1 LKSAIINSK
10 KINQLLSSMSFA
22 VSMLVFL
29 GIASIIGTILKQ
41 NEPYE
46 NYIIKFGQFWFVFF
60 EKIGLYDVYH
70 SVWFLTILL
79 FLVLSTTLCIF
90 KNTPSILKDFLIFKD
105 SLEEKSLLSFTHH
118 LVIKN
123 KKDVNASK
131 ILHYLKQAKFKFK
144 DKSKENGD
152 ILIVAKKGNYQRLGY
167 ILTHIGVVIICLG
180 GLLDGNLIFKAQ
192 ELLGYKKIETLNMPA
207 SKVPE
212 VSRLSIG
219 NPSFR
224 ANMTLAEGSS
234 DNVAFVRMK
243 DGYLVQD
250 LPFKITLKDFRIDHY
265 STGMPKSFESDLVI
279 SDPELSQDITKTI
292 SVNHPF
298 TYKGIAIYQSD
309 FQDGGTKLNITLRS
323 LLNSNT
329 TQKIDGKI
337 FDKVKLDKDQI
348 TYEFND
354 FKKFNVLHLKEGE
367 KEKPRNVGPSVT
379 YKVRNNSGQ
388 AREYLSYQYAM
399 PIEGRSFFI
408 SGMRESPQ
416 EDFKYL
422 KIPADAKGSIHD
434 FMVFKDAIQNK
445 KLIESVAKKIAN
457 QSANSDKNQDIK
469 ESFEKS
475 VNKLMI
481 LFAEGGFSNIA
492 ENIDKNI
499 PASDKEKAVQTYLKI
514 IDIASS
520 ELYKDQFNLADKDLN
535 QLRITFIQD
544 ALNAYSDIFFYGVP
558 YYFELTSYEQK
569 EASGL
574 QLTKSPGQFWVY
586 LGSLSL
592 VLGIFSMIYLH
603 ERKLWLLIKAKG
615 GVILALSSNRK
626 NIDFENDF
634 KKLIREIKKIIQ

>member
-1 LKSAIINSK
+1 
-10 KINQLLSSMSFA
+10 MSFA

-46 NYIIKFGQFWFVFF
+46 NYIIKFGQFWFGFF

-70 SVWFLTILL
+70 SIWFLTILL
-79 FLVLSTTLCIF
+79 FLVLSTTLCII
-90 KNTPSILKDFLIFKD
+90 KNTPTILKDFLVFKD
-105 SLEEKSLLSFTHH
+105 SLEEKSLLSFSHH

-123 KKDVNASK
+123 KKSVNTSK
-131 ILHYLKQAKFKFK
+131 VLYYLKEAKFKIK
-144 DKSKENGD
+144 EKSKENGD
-152 ILIVAKKGNYQRLGY
+152 VLIIAKKGNYQRLGY
-167 ILTHIGVVIICLG
+167 ILTHIGVVVICLG

-192 ELLGYKKIETLNMPA
+192 EIFGYKKIETLDLPA

-212 VSRLSIG
+212 VSRLGIS
-219 NPSFR
+219 NTSFR

-250 LPFKITLKDFRIDHY
+250 LPFKITLKDFRINHY

-309 FQDGGTKLNITLRS
+309 FQDGGTRLNIKLRS
-323 LLNSNT
+323 LLNSST
-329 TQKIDGKI
+329 SQKIEGKI

-379 YKVRNNSGQ
+379 YKVRNNAGQ
-388 AREYLSYQYAM
+388 AREYLTYQYAM
-399 PIEGRSFFI
+399 PIDGRSFFI
-408 SGMRESPQ
+408 SGMRETPQ
-416 EDFKYL
+416 EEFKYL
-422 KIPADAKGSIHD
+422 KIPADAKGSIEE
-434 FMVFKDAIQNK
+434 FMLFKDALQNK
-445 KLIESVAKKIAN
+445 TLIEAVAKKMAN
-457 QSANSDKNQDIK
+457 QSASEDKNNEVK

-475 VNKLMI
+475 VIKLMI
-481 LFAEGGFSNIA
+481 LFAQGGFSKIA
-492 ENIDKNI
+492 ENVDKNI
-499 PASDKEKAVQTYLKI
+499 PDNEKQKAVQTYLKI

-520 ELYKDQFNLADKDLN
+520 EIYKDRLNLPNKELN
-535 QLRITFIQD
+535 QSRIIFIQD
-544 ALNAYSDIFFYGVP
+544 ALNAYSDMFFYGVP
-558 YYFELTSYEQK
+558 YYFELISYEQK

-634 KKLIREIKKIIQ
+634 RKLIQEIKKIIH

>member
-1 LKSAIINSK
+1 
-10 KINQLLSSMSFA
+10 MSFA

-46 NYIIKFGQFWFVFF
+46 NYIIKLGQFWFVFF

-79 FLVLSTTLCIF
+79 FLVLSTTLCII
-90 KNTPSILKDFLIFKD
+90 KNTPAILKDFSVFKD

-118 LVIKN
+118 FVIKN
-123 KKDVNASK
+123 KKDVNTSK
-131 ILHYLKQAKFKFK
+131 ILHYLKQAKFKIK
-144 DKSKENGD
+144 EKSKENGD
-152 ILIVAKKGNYQRLGY
+152 FLIVAKKGNYQRLGY
-167 ILTHIGVVIICLG
+167 ILTHIGVVVICLG

-192 ELLGYKKIETLNMPA
+192 ELLGYKKIETLDMPA

-212 VSRLSIG
+212 VSRLSVS
-219 NPSFR
+219 NTSFR

-250 LPFKITLKDFRIDHY
+250 LPFKITLKDFRINHY

-279 SDPELSQDITKTI
+279 SDPELSQDIKKTI

-309 FQDGGTKLNITLRS
+309 FQDGGTKLNIKLRS
-323 LLNSNT
+323 LFNSNAA
-329 TQKIDGKI
+329 QKIDGKI

-379 YKVRNNSGQ
+379 YKVRNSSGQ

-399 PIEGRSFFI
+399 PIDGRSFFI
-408 SGMRESPQ
+408 SGMRETPQ
-416 EDFKYL
+416 EEFKYL
-422 KIPADAKGSIHD
+422 KIPADAKGSID
-434 FMVFKDAIQNK
+434 EFMLFKDALQNK
-445 KLIESVAKKIAN
+445 TLIESVAKKMAN
-457 QSANSDKNQDIK
+457 QSASSADKHSNVK

-475 VNKLMI
+475 VNKLMT
-481 LFAEGGFSNIA
+481 LFAQGGFSNIA

-499 PASDKEKAVQTYLKI
+499 PASEKEKAVQTYLKI

-520 ELYKDQFNLADKDLN
+520 ELYKHQFNLADKDLN
-535 QLRITFIQD
+535 QARITFIQD

-558 YYFELTSYEQK
+558 YYFELTDYEQK

-626 NIDFENDF
+626 NVDFEKDF
-634 KKLIREIKKIIQ
+634 RKLIQEIKKIIQ

>member
-1 LKSAIINSK
+1 
-10 KINQLLSSMSFA
+10 MSFA

-46 NYIIKFGQFWFVFF
+46 NYIIKFGQFWFGFF

-79 FLVLSTTLCIF
+79 FLVLSTTLCII
-90 KNTPSILKDFLIFKD
+90 KNTPAILKDFLVFKD
-105 SLEEKSLLSFTHH
+105 SLEERSLLSFTHH
-118 LVIKN
+118 FVIKN
-123 KKDVNASK
+123 KKGVNISK
-131 ILHYLKQAKFKFK
+131 ILHYLKQAKFRIKE
-144 DKSKENGD
+144 KSKENGD
-152 ILIVAKKGNYQRLGY
+152 VLIIAKKGNYQRLGY
-167 ILTHIGVVIICLG
+167 ILTHIGVVVICLG

-192 ELLGYKKIETLNMPA
+192 EIFGYKKIETLDIPA

-212 VSRLSIG
+212 VSRLGIS
-219 NPSFR
+219 NTSFR

-250 LPFKITLKDFRIDHY
+250 LPFKITLKDFRINHY

-279 SDPELSQDITKTI
+279 SDPELSQDITQTI

-309 FQDGGTKLNITLRS
+309 FQDGGTKLDIKLRS
-323 LLNSNT
+323 LFSSNT
-329 TQKIDGKI
+329 SQKIDGKI

-379 YKVRNNSGQ
+379 YKVRNSSGQ

-399 PIEGRSFFI
+399 PIDGRTFFI
-408 SGMRESPQ
+408 SGMRETPQ
-416 EDFKYL
+416 EEFKYL
-422 KIPADAKGSIHD
+422 KIPADAKGSIEE
-434 FMVFKDAIQNK
+434 FMLFKDALQNK
-445 KLIESVAKKIAN
+445 RLIEHVAKKMAN
-457 QSANSDKNQDIK
+457 QSASADKNKNVK

-475 VNKLMI
+475 VNKLMT
-481 LFAEGGFSNIA
+481 LFAQGGFSNIA
-492 ENIDKNI
+492 KNIDKNI
-499 PASDKEKAVQTYLKI
+499 PDSEKQKAVQTYLKI

-520 ELYKDQFNLADKDLN
+520 EIYKNRFHLADKELN
-535 QLRITFIQD
+535 QSRILFIQD
-544 ALNAYSDIFFYGVP
+544 ALNAYSDMFFYGVP

-592 VLGIFSMIYLH
+592 VLGIFSMIYLR

-626 NIDFENDF
+626 NIDFENDYR
-634 KKLIREIKKIIQ
+634 KLTQEIKKIIH

>member
-1 LKSAIINSK
+1 
-10 KINQLLSSMSFA
+10 MSFA
-22 VSMLVFL
+22 ISMLVFL

-46 NYIIKFGQFWFVFF
+46 NYIIKFGQFWFGFF

-79 FLVLSTTLCIF
+79 FLVLSTTLCII
-90 KNTPSILKDFLIFKD
+90 KNTPAILKDFYLFKD

-123 KKDVNASK
+123 KKNVNLSK
-131 ILHYLKQAKFKFK
+131 ILHYLKQAKFKTK
-144 DKSKENGD
+144 KKSKENGD
-152 ILIVAKKGNYQRLGY
+152 ILIISKKGNYQRLGY
-167 ILTHIGVVIICLG
+167 ILTHVGVVVICFG

-192 ELLGYKKIETLNMPA
+192 ELLGYKKIETLDIPA
-207 SKVPE
+207 SNVPE
-212 VSRLSIG
+212 VSRLGI
-219 NPSFR
+219 NNTSFR

-250 LPFKITLKDFRIDHY
+250 LPFKITLKDFRINHY

-309 FQDGGTKLNITLRS
+309 FQDGGTKLDIKLRS
-323 LLNSNT
+323 LFNSGT

-337 FDKVKLDKDQI
+337 FDKVKLDKEQI

-379 YKVRNNSGQ
+379 YKVRNSSGQ
-388 AREYLSYQYAM
+388 AREYLTYQFAM
-399 PIEGRSFFI
+399 PIDGRSFFI
-408 SGMRESPQ
+408 SGMRETPQ
-416 EDFKYL
+416 EEFKYL
-422 KIPADAKGSIHD
+422 KIPADAKGSIEE
-434 FMVFKDAIQNK
+434 FMLFKDALQNK
-445 KLIESVAKKIAN
+445 TMIEGVAKKMAN
-457 QSANSDKNQDIK
+457 QSANADKNKDVK

-475 VNKLMI
+475 VNKLMT
-481 LFAEGGFSNIA
+481 LFAQGGFSNIA
-492 ENIDKNI
+492 KNIDKNI
-499 PASDKEKAVQTYLKI
+499 PDSEKQKAVQTYLKI

-520 ELYKDQFNLADKDLN
+520 EIYKDRFNLKDKELD
-535 QLRITFIQD
+535 QSQIIFIQD
-544 ALNAYSDIFFYGVP
+544 ALNAYSDMFFYGVP

-603 ERKLWLLIKAKG
+603 ERKLWILIKAKG

-626 NIDFENDF
+626 NIDFENDYR
-634 KKLIREIKKIIQ
+634 KLTQQFKKIIH

>member
-1 LKSAIINSK
+1 
-10 KINQLLSSMSFA
+10 MSFA

-46 NYIIKFGQFWFVFF
+46 NYIIKLGQFWFVFF

-79 FLVLSTTLCIF
+79 FLVLSTTLCII
-90 KNTPSILKDFLIFKD
+90 KNTPAILKDFSVFKD

-118 LVIKN
+118 FVIKN
-123 KKDVNASK
+123 KKSVNTSK
-131 ILHYLKQAKFKFK
+131 ILHYLKQAKFKIK
-144 DKSKENGD
+144 GKSKENGD
-152 ILIVAKKGNYQRLGY
+152 FLIVAKKGNYQRLGY
-167 ILTHIGVVIICLG
+167 ILTHIGVVVICLG

-192 ELLGYKKIETLNMPA
+192 ELLGYKKIETLDMPA

-212 VSRLSIG
+212 VSRLSVS
-219 NPSFR
+219 NTSFR

-250 LPFKITLKDFRIDHY
+250 LPFKITLKDFRINHY

-309 FQDGGTKLNITLRS
+309 FQDGGTKINIKLRS
-323 LLNSNT
+323 LFNSNT
-329 TQKIDGKI
+329 AQKIDGKI

-379 YKVRNNSGQ
+379 YKVRNSSGQ
-388 AREYLSYQYAM
+388 AHEYLSYQYAM
-399 PIEGRSFFI
+399 PIDGRSFFI
-408 SGMRESPQ
+408 SGMRETPQ
-416 EDFKYL
+416 EEFKYL
-422 KIPADAKGSIHD
+422 KIPADAKGSID
-434 FMVFKDAIQNK
+434 EFMLFKDALQNK
-445 KLIESVAKKIAN
+445 TLIESVAKKMAN
-457 QSANSDKNQDIK
+457 QSASSADKNSNVK

-475 VNKLMI
+475 VNKLMT
-481 LFAEGGFSNIA
+481 LFAQGGFSNIA

-499 PASDKEKAVQTYLKI
+499 PASEKEKAVQTYLKI

-520 ELYKDQFNLADKDLN
+520 ELYKHQFNLADKDLN
-535 QLRITFIQD
+535 QARITFIQD

-558 YYFELTSYEQK
+558 YYFELTGYEQK

-626 NIDFENDF
+626 NVDFEKDF
-634 KKLIREIKKIIQ
+634 RKLIQEIKKIIQ

>member
-1 LKSAIINSK
+1 
-10 KINQLLSSMSFA
+10 MSFA

-29 GIASIIGTILKQ
+29 SIASIIGTILKQ

-46 NYIIKFGQFWFVFF
+46 NYIIKFGQFWFGFF

-79 FLVLSTTLCIF
+79 FLVLSTTLCII
-90 KNTPSILKDFLIFKD
+90 KNTPAILKDFLVFKD
-105 SLEEKSLLSFTHH
+105 SLEERSLLSFTHH
-118 LVIKN
+118 FVIKN
-123 KKDVNASK
+123 KKRVNTSK
-131 ILHYLKQAKFKFK
+131 ILHYLKQAKFRIKE
-144 DKSKENGD
+144 KSKENGD
-152 ILIVAKKGNYQRLGY
+152 VLIIAKKGNYQRLGY
-167 ILTHIGVVIICLG
+167 ILTHIGVVVICLG

-192 ELLGYKKIETLNMPA
+192 EIFGYKKIETLDIPA

-212 VSRLSIG
+212 VSRLGIS
-219 NPSFR
+219 NTSFR

-250 LPFKITLKDFRIDHY
+250 LPFKITLKDFRINHY

-279 SDPELSQDITKTI
+279 SDPELSQDITQTI

-309 FQDGGTKLNITLRS
+309 FQDGGTKLDIKLRS
-323 LLNSNT
+323 LFSSNT
-329 TQKIDGKI
+329 SQKIDGKI

-379 YKVRNNSGQ
+379 YKVRNSSGQ

-399 PIEGRSFFI
+399 PIDGRTFFI
-408 SGMRESPQ
+408 SGMRETPQ
-416 EDFKYL
+416 EEFKYL
-422 KIPADAKGSIHD
+422 KIPADAKGSIEE
-434 FMVFKDAIQNK
+434 FMLFKDALQNK
-445 KLIESVAKKIAN
+445 RLIEHVAKKMAN
-457 QSANSDKNQDIK
+457 QSASADKNKDVK

-475 VNKLMI
+475 VNKLMT
-481 LFAEGGFSNIA
+481 LFAQGGFSNIA
-492 ENIDKNI
+492 KNIDKNI
-499 PASDKEKAVQTYLKI
+499 PDSEKQKAVQTYLKI

-520 ELYKDQFNLADKDLN
+520 EIYKNRFHLADKELN
-535 QLRITFIQD
+535 QSRILFIQD
-544 ALNAYSDIFFYGVP
+544 ALNAYSDMFFYGVP

-626 NIDFENDF
+626 NIDFENDYR
-634 KKLIREIKKIIQ
+634 KLTQEIKKIIH

>member
-1 LKSAIINSK
+1 
-10 KINQLLSSMSFA
+10 MSFA

-29 GIASIIGTILKQ
+29 GIASIIGTMLKQ

-46 NYIIKFGQFWFVFF
+46 NYIIKLGEFWFVYF

-70 SVWFLTILL
+70 SIWFLIILL
-79 FLVLSTTLCIF
+79 FLVLSTTLCII
-90 KNTPSILKDFLIFKD
+90 KNTPAILKDFSVFKD

-123 KKDVNASK
+123 KKYVNTSK
-131 ILHYLKQAKFKFK
+131 ILHYLKQSKYKVK
-144 DKSKENGD
+144 EKSKENGD
-152 ILIVAKKGNYQRLGY
+152 FLIVAKKGNYQRIGY

-192 ELLGYKKIETLNMPA
+192 ELLGYKKIETLDMPA

-212 VSRLSIG
+212 ASRLSVS
-219 NPSFR
+219 NTSFR

-250 LPFKITLKDFRIDHY
+250 LPFKITLKDFRINHY

-309 FQDGGTKLNITLRS
+309 FQDGGTKLNIKLRS
-323 LLNSNT
+323 LFNSNS

-379 YKVRNNSGQ
+379 YKVRNSSGQ
-388 AREYLSYQYAM
+388 AREYLSYQYPM
-399 PIEGRSFFI
+399 PIEGRSFYI
-408 SGMRESPQ
+408 SGMRETPQ
-416 EDFKYL
+416 EEFKYL
-422 KIPADAKGSIHD
+422 KIPADAKGSID
-434 FMVFKDAIQNK
+434 EFMLFKDALQNK
-445 KLIESVAKKIAN
+445 TLIESVAKKIAN
-457 QSANSDKNQDIK
+457 QSTSNIDKNNEVK

-475 VNKLMI
+475 VNKLMA
-481 LFAEGGFSNIA
+481 LFGQGGFSNIA

-499 PASDKEKAVQTYLKI
+499 PANEKEKAVQTYLKI
-514 IDIASS
+514 IDIASN
-520 ELYKDQFNLADKDLN
+520 EIYKARFDLADKDLN
-535 QLRITFIQD
+535 QTRIIFIQD

-634 KKLIREIKKIIQ
+634 KKLIQEIKKIIQ

>member
-1 LKSAIINSK
+1 
-10 KINQLLSSMSFA
+10 
-22 VSMLVFL
+22 MLVFL

-46 NYIIKFGQFWFVFF
+46 NYIIKFGQFWFGFF

-79 FLVLSTTLCIF
+79 FLVLSTTLCII
-90 KNTPSILKDFLIFKD
+90 KNTPAILKDFLVFKD
-105 SLEEKSLLSFTHH
+105 SLEERSLLSFTHH
-118 LVIKN
+118 FVIKN
-123 KKDVNASK
+123 KKSVNTSK
-131 ILHYLKQAKFKFK
+131 ILHYLKQAKFKIK
-144 DKSKENGD
+144 EKSKENGD
-152 ILIVAKKGNYQRLGY
+152 VLIIAKKGNYQRLGY
-167 ILTHIGVVIICLG
+167 ILTHIGVVVICLG
-180 GLLDGNLIFKAQ
+180 GLLDGNLIFKTQ
-192 ELLGYKKIETLNMPA
+192 EIFGYKRIETLDIPA

-212 VSRLSIG
+212 VSRLGIS
-219 NPSFR
+219 NSSFR

-250 LPFKITLKDFRIDHY
+250 LPFKITLKDFRINHY

-309 FQDGGTKLNITLRS
+309 FQDGGTKLDIKLRS
-323 LLNSNT
+323 LFNPSIS
-329 TQKIDGKI
+329 QKIDGKI
-337 FDKVKLDKDQI
+337 FDKVKLDKDQL

-379 YKVRNNSGQ
+379 YKVRNSSGQ

-399 PIEGRSFFI
+399 PIDGRSFFI
-408 SGMRESPQ
+408 SGMRETPQ
-416 EDFKYL
+416 EEFKYL
-422 KIPADAKGSIHD
+422 KIPADAKGSIEE
-434 FMVFKDAIQNK
+434 FMLFKDALKNK
-445 KLIESVAKKIAN
+445 TLIEGVAKKMAN
-457 QSANSDKNQDIK
+457 QSANADKNNDVK

-475 VNKLMI
+475 VNKLMT
-481 LFAEGGFSNIA
+481 LFAQGGFSNIA
-492 ENIDKNI
+492 KNIDKNI
-499 PASDKEKAVQTYLKI
+499 PDSEKQKAVQTYLKI

-520 ELYKDQFNLADKDLN
+520 EIYKDRFNLADKELN
-535 QLRITFIQD
+535 QSRILFIQD
-544 ALNAYSDIFFYGVP
+544 ALNAYSDMFFYGVP

-615 GVILALSSNRK
+615 GVIVALSSNRK
-626 NIDFENDF
+626 NIDFENDYR
-634 KKLIREIKKIIQ
+634 KLIQEIKKIIH

>member
-1 LKSAIINSK
+1 
-10 KINQLLSSMSFA
+10 MSFA

-29 GIASIIGTILKQ
+29 SIASIIGTILKQ

-46 NYIIKFGQFWFVFF
+46 NYIIKFGQFWFGFF

-79 FLVLSTTLCIF
+79 FLVLSTTLCII
-90 KNTPSILKDFLIFKD
+90 KNTPAILKDFLVFKD
-105 SLEEKSLLSFTHH
+105 SLEERSLLSFTHH
-118 LVIKN
+118 FVIKN
-123 KKDVNASK
+123 KKRVNTSK
-131 ILHYLKQAKFKFK
+131 ILHYLKQAKFRIKE
-144 DKSKENGD
+144 KSKENGD
-152 ILIVAKKGNYQRLGY
+152 VLIIAKKGNYQRLGY
-167 ILTHIGVVIICLG
+167 ILTHIGVVVICLG

-192 ELLGYKKIETLNMPA
+192 EIFGYKKIETLDIPA

-212 VSRLSIG
+212 VSRLGIS
-219 NPSFR
+219 NTSFR

-250 LPFKITLKDFRIDHY
+250 LPFKITLKDFRINHY

-279 SDPELSQDITKTI
+279 SDPELSQDITQTI

-309 FQDGGTKLNITLRS
+309 FQDGGTKLDIKLRS
-323 LLNSNT
+323 LFSSNT
-329 TQKIDGKI
+329 SQKIDGKI

-379 YKVRNNSGQ
+379 YKVRNSSGQ

-399 PIEGRSFFI
+399 PIDGRTFFI
-408 SGMRESPQ
+408 SGMRETPQ
-416 EDFKYL
+416 EEFKYL
-422 KIPADAKGSIHD
+422 KIPADAKGSIEE
-434 FMVFKDAIQNK
+434 FMLFKDALQNK
-445 KLIESVAKKIAN
+445 RLIEHVAKKMAN
-457 QSANSDKNQDIK
+457 QSASADKNKDVK

-475 VNKLMI
+475 VNKLMT
-481 LFAEGGFSNIA
+481 LFAQGGFSNIA
-492 ENIDKNI
+492 KNIDKNI
-499 PASDKEKAVQTYLKI
+499 PDSEKQKAVQTYLKI

-520 ELYKDQFNLADKDLN
+520 EIYKNRFHLADKELN
-535 QLRITFIQD
+535 QSRILFIQD
-544 ALNAYSDIFFYGVP
+544 ALNAYSDMFFYGVP

-592 VLGIFSMIYLH
+592 VLGIFSMIYLR

-626 NIDFENDF
+626 NIDFENDYR
-634 KKLIREIKKIIQ
+634 KLTQEIKKIIH

>member
-1 LKSAIINSK
+1 
-10 KINQLLSSMSFA
+10 MSFA

-29 GIASIIGTILKQ
+29 GIASIMGTVLKQ

-46 NYIIKFGQFWFVFF
+46 SYIIKLGQFWFVYF
-60 EKIGLYDVYH
+60 ENIGLYDVYH
-70 SVWFLTILL
+70 SVWFLIILL
-79 FLVLSTTLCIF
+79 FLVLSTTLCII
-90 KNTPSILKDFLIFKD
+90 KSTPAILKDFSVFKD

-118 LVIKN
+118 FVIKN
-123 KKDVNASK
+123 KKDISTSK
-131 ILHYLKQAKFKFK
+131 VLQYLKQSKYKIK
-144 DKSKENGD
+144 EKSKENGD
-152 ILIVAKKGNYQRLGY
+152 FLIIAKKGDYQPIGY
-167 ILTHIGVVIICLG
+167 ILTHIGVVIICIG

-192 ELLGYKKIETLNMPA
+192 ELLGYKKIETLDIPA

-212 VSRLSIG
+212 VSRLKVS
-219 NPSFR
+219 NTSFR

-234 DNVAFVRMK
+234 DKVAYVREK
-243 DGYLVQD
+243 DGYLVQE
-250 LPFKITLKDFRIDHY
+250 LPFKITLKDFRIYHY
-265 STGMPKSFESDLVI
+265 SSGMPKSFESDIVI
-279 SDPELSQDITKTI
+279 SDPDLPQDITKTI

-309 FQDGGTKLNITLRS
+309 FQDGGTKLNIKLQH
-323 LLNSNT
+323 LFNSNFT
-329 TQKIDGKI
+329 HNIDGRI

-354 FKKFNVLHLKEGE
+354 FKKFNILNLKKGE

-379 YKVRNNSGQ
+379 YKVRNSSGQ

-408 SGMRESPQ
+408 SGMRETPQ
-416 EDFKYL
+416 EEFKYL
-422 KIPADAKGSIHD
+422 KIPADANGSID
-434 FMVFKDAIQNK
+434 EFMLFKDALQNK
-445 KLIESVAKKIAN
+445 TLIESVAKKMAN
-457 QSANSDKNQDIK
+457 QSASGADENSNVQ
-469 ESFEKS
+469 ESFEIS
-475 VNKLMI
+475 VNKLMT
-481 LFAEGGFSNIA
+481 LFAQGGFSNIA
-492 ENIDKNI
+492 QNIDKNI
-499 PASDKEKAVQTYLKI
+499 PASEKEKAVQTYLKI

-520 ELYKDQFNLADKDLN
+520 EIYKAKLNLADKDLN
-535 QLRITFIQD
+535 ETRILFIQD
-544 ALNAYSDIFFYGVP
+544 ALNAYSDLFFYGVP
-558 YYFELTSYEQK
+558 YYFDLISYEQK

-615 GVILALSSNRK
+615 GVILALSSNRQ

-634 KKLIREIKKIIQ
+634 KKLIQEIKKIIQ

>member
-1 LKSAIINSK
+1 
-10 KINQLLSSMSFA
+10 MSFA

>member
-1 LKSAIINSK
+1 
-10 KINQLLSSMSFA
+10 MSFA

-46 NYIIKFGQFWFVFF
+46 NYIIKFGQFWFGFF
-60 EKIGLYDVYH
+60 EKMGLYDVYH

-79 FLVLSTTLCIF
+79 FLVLSTTLCII
-90 KNTPSILKDFLIFKD
+90 KNTPTILKDFSVFKD

-118 LVIKN
+118 FVIKN
-123 KKDVNASK
+123 KKTINTSK
-131 ILHYLKQAKFKFK
+131 ILDYLKQAKFKIK
-144 DKSKENGD
+144 EKSKENGD
-152 ILIVAKKGNYQRLGY
+152 ILIIAKKGNYQRLGY
-167 ILTHIGVVIICLG
+167 ILTHIGVVVICLG

-192 ELLGYKKIETLNMPA
+192 EIFGYKKIETLDIPA

-212 VSRLSIG
+212 VSRLGIG
-219 NPSFR
+219 NTSFR

-234 DNVAFVRMK
+234 DNVAFVRIK

-250 LPFKITLKDFRIDHY
+250 LPFKITLKDFRINHY

-309 FQDGGTKLNITLRS
+309 FQDGGTKLDIKLRS
-323 LLNSNT
+323 LFRSST
-329 TQKIDGKI
+329 SQKIDGKI

-379 YKVRNNSGQ
+379 FKVRNSSGQ

-399 PIEGRSFFI
+399 PIDGRSFFI
-408 SGMRESPQ
+408 SGMRETPQ
-416 EDFKYL
+416 EEFKYL
-422 KIPADAKGSIHD
+422 KIPADTKGSIEE
-434 FMVFKDAIQNK
+434 FMLFKDALQNK
-445 KLIESVAKKIAN
+445 ILIEAVAKKMAN
-457 QSANSDKNQDIK
+457 QSANADKNNDVK

-475 VNKLMI
+475 VNKLMT
-481 LFAEGGFSNIA
+481 LFAQGGFSNIA

-499 PASDKEKAVQTYLKI
+499 PDNEKQKAVQTYLKI

-520 ELYKDQFNLADKDLN
+520 ELYKDRFNLNHKELDQSQIL
-535 QLRITFIQD
+535 FIQD
-544 ALNAYSDIFFYGVP
+544 ALNAYSDMFFYGVP

-586 LGSLSL
+586 LGSFSL

-615 GVILALSSNRK
+615 GVICALSSNRK
-626 NIDFENDF
+626 NIDFENDYRQ
-634 KKLIREIKKIIQ
+634 LIQEIKKIIH

>member
-1 LKSAIINSK
+1 
-10 KINQLLSSMSFA
+10 MSFA

-46 NYIIKFGQFWFVFF
+46 NYIIKFGQFWFGFF

-79 FLVLSTTLCIF
+79 FLVLSTTLCII
-90 KNTPSILKDFLIFKD
+90 KNTPAILKDFLVFKD
-105 SLEEKSLLSFTHH
+105 SLEERSLLSFTHH
-118 LVIKN
+118 FVIKN
-123 KKDVNASK
+123 KKRVNTSK
-131 ILHYLKQAKFKFK
+131 ILHYLKQAKFRIKE
-144 DKSKENGD
+144 KSKENGD
-152 ILIVAKKGNYQRLGY
+152 VLIIAKKGNYQRLGY
-167 ILTHIGVVIICLG
+167 ILTHIGVVVICLG

-192 ELLGYKKIETLNMPA
+192 EIFGYKKIETLDIPA

-212 VSRLSIG
+212 VSRLGIS
-219 NPSFR
+219 NTSFR

-250 LPFKITLKDFRIDHY
+250 LPFKITLKDFRINHY

-279 SDPELSQDITKTI
+279 SDPELSQDITQTI

-309 FQDGGTKLNITLRS
+309 FQDGGTKLDIKLRS
-323 LLNSNT
+323 LFSSNT
-329 TQKIDGKI
+329 SQKIDGKI

-379 YKVRNNSGQ
+379 YKVRNSSGQ

-399 PIEGRSFFI
+399 PIDGRTFFI
-408 SGMRESPQ
+408 SGMRETPQ
-416 EDFKYL
+416 EEFKYL
-422 KIPADAKGSIHD
+422 KIPADAKGSIEE
-434 FMVFKDAIQNK
+434 FMLFKDALQNK
-445 KLIESVAKKIAN
+445 RLIEHVAKKMAN
-457 QSANSDKNQDIK
+457 QSASADKNKDVK

-475 VNKLMI
+475 VNKLMT
-481 LFAEGGFSNIA
+481 LFAQGGFSNIA
-492 ENIDKNI
+492 KNIDKNI
-499 PASDKEKAVQTYLKI
+499 PDSEKQKAVQTYLKI

-520 ELYKDQFNLADKDLN
+520 EIYKNRFHLADKELN
-535 QLRITFIQD
+535 QSRILFIQD
-544 ALNAYSDIFFYGVP
+544 ALNAYSDMFFYGVP

-592 VLGIFSMIYLH
+592 VLGIFSMIYLR

-626 NIDFENDF
+626 NIDFENDYR
-634 KKLIREIKKIIQ
+634 KLTQEIKKIIH

>member
-1 LKSAIINSK
+1 
-10 KINQLLSSMSFA
+10 MSFA

-46 NYIIKFGQFWFVFF
+46 NYIIKFGQFWFGFF

-70 SVWFLTILL
+70 SIWFLTILL
-79 FLVLSTTLCIF
+79 FLVLSTTLCII
-90 KNTPSILKDFLIFKD
+90 KNTPTILKDFLVFKD
-105 SLEEKSLLSFTHH
+105 SLEEKSLLSFSHH

-123 KKDVNASK
+123 KKSVNTSK
-131 ILHYLKQAKFKFK
+131 ILYYLKEAKFKIK
-144 DKSKENGD
+144 EKSKENGD
-152 ILIVAKKGNYQRLGY
+152 VLIIAKKGNYQRLGY
-167 ILTHIGVVIICLG
+167 ILTHIGVVVICLG

-192 ELLGYKKIETLNMPA
+192 EIFGYKKIETLDLPA

-212 VSRLSIG
+212 VSRLGIS
-219 NPSFR
+219 NTSFR

-250 LPFKITLKDFRIDHY
+250 LPFKITLKDFRINHY

-309 FQDGGTKLNITLRS
+309 FQDGGTRLNIKLRS
-323 LLNSNT
+323 LLNSST
-329 TQKIDGKI
+329 SQKIEGKI
-337 FDKVKLDKDQI
+337 FDKVKLNQDQI

-379 YKVRNNSGQ
+379 YKVRNNAGQ

-399 PIEGRSFFI
+399 PIDGRSFFI
-408 SGMRESPQ
+408 SGMRETPQ
-416 EDFKYL
+416 EEFKYL
-422 KIPADAKGSIHD
+422 KIPADAKGSIEE
-434 FMVFKDAIQNK
+434 FMLFKDALQNK
-445 KLIESVAKKIAN
+445 TLIEAVAKKMAN
-457 QSANSDKNQDIK
+457 QSASEDKNNEVK

-475 VNKLMI
+475 VIKLMI
-481 LFAEGGFSNIA
+481 LFAQGGFSKIA
-492 ENIDKNI
+492 ENVDKNI
-499 PASDKEKAVQTYLKI
+499 PDNEKQKAVQTYLKI

-520 ELYKDQFNLADKDLN
+520 EIYKDRLNLPNKELN
-535 QLRITFIQD
+535 QSRIIFIQD
-544 ALNAYSDIFFYGVP
+544 ALNAYSDMFFYGVP
-558 YYFELTSYEQK
+558 YYFELISYEQK

-634 KKLIREIKKIIQ
+634 RKLIQEIKKIIH

>member
-1 LKSAIINSK
+1 
-10 KINQLLSSMSFA
+10 MSFA

-46 NYIIKFGQFWFVFF
+46 NYIIKFGQFWFGFF

-70 SVWFLTILL
+70 SIWFLTILL
-79 FLVLSTTLCIF
+79 FLVLSTTLCII
-90 KNTPSILKDFLIFKD
+90 KNTPTILKDFLVFKD
-105 SLEEKSLLSFTHH
+105 SLEEKSLLSFSHH

-123 KKDVNASK
+123 KKSVNTSK
-131 ILHYLKQAKFKFK
+131 ILYYLKEAKFKIK
-144 DKSKENGD
+144 EKSKENGD
-152 ILIVAKKGNYQRLGY
+152 VLIIAKKGNYQRLGY
-167 ILTHIGVVIICLG
+167 ILTHIGVVVICLG

-192 ELLGYKKIETLNMPA
+192 EIFGYKKIETLDLPA

-212 VSRLSIG
+212 VSRLGIS
-219 NPSFR
+219 NTSFR

-250 LPFKITLKDFRIDHY
+250 LPFKITLKDFRINHY
-265 STGMPKSFESDLVI
+265 STGMPKSFESDLII

-298 TYKGIAIYQSD
+298 TYKGIAIYPSD
-309 FQDGGTKLNITLRS
+309 FQDGGTRLNIKLRS
-323 LLNSNT
+323 LLNPGNS
-329 TQKIDGKI
+329 QKIEGKI

-379 YKVRNNSGQ
+379 YKVRNNAGQ
-388 AREYLSYQYAM
+388 AREYLTYQYAM
-399 PIEGRSFFI
+399 PIDGRSFFI
-408 SGMRESPQ
+408 SGMRETPQ
-416 EDFKYL
+416 EEFKYL
-422 KIPADAKGSIHD
+422 KIPADAKGSIEE
-434 FMVFKDAIQNK
+434 FMLFKDALQNK
-445 KLIESVAKKIAN
+445 TLIEAVAKKMAN
-457 QSANSDKNQDIK
+457 QSASEDKNNEVK

-475 VNKLMI
+475 VIKLMI
-481 LFAEGGFSNIA
+481 LFAQGGFSKIA
-492 ENIDKNI
+492 ENVDKNI
-499 PASDKEKAVQTYLKI
+499 PDNEKQKAVQTYLKI

-520 ELYKDQFNLADKDLN
+520 EIYKDRLNLPNKELN
-535 QLRITFIQD
+535 QSRIIFIQD
-544 ALNAYSDIFFYGVP
+544 ALNAYSDMFFYGVP
-558 YYFELTSYEQK
+558 YYFELISYEQK

-634 KKLIREIKKIIQ
+634 RKLIQEIKKIIH

>member
-1 LKSAIINSK
+1 
-10 KINQLLSSMSFA
+10 MSFA

-46 NYIIKFGQFWFVFF
+46 NYIIKFGQFWFGFF
-60 EKIGLYDVYH
+60 EKMGLYDVYH

-79 FLVLSTTLCIF
+79 FLVLSTTLCII
-90 KNTPSILKDFLIFKD
+90 KNTPTILKDFSVFKD

-118 LVIKN
+118 FVIKN
-123 KKDVNASK
+123 KKTINTSK
-131 ILHYLKQAKFKFK
+131 ILDYLKQAKFKIK
-144 DKSKENGD
+144 EKSKENGD
-152 ILIVAKKGNYQRLGY
+152 ILIIAKKGNYQRLGY
-167 ILTHIGVVIICLG
+167 ILTHIGVVVICLG

-192 ELLGYKKIETLNMPA
+192 EIFGYKKIETLDIPA

-212 VSRLSIG
+212 VSRLGIG
-219 NPSFR
+219 NTSFR

-234 DNVAFVRMK
+234 DNVAFVRIK

-250 LPFKITLKDFRIDHY
+250 LPFKITLKDFRINHY

-309 FQDGGTKLNITLRS
+309 FQDGGTKLDIKLRS
-323 LLNSNT
+323 LFNSGT
-329 TQKIDGKI
+329 SQKIEGKI

-379 YKVRNNSGQ
+379 FKVRNSSGQ

-399 PIEGRSFFI
+399 PIDGRSFFI
-408 SGMRESPQ
+408 SGMRETPQ
-416 EDFKYL
+416 EEFKYL
-422 KIPADAKGSIHD
+422 KIPADTKGSIEE
-434 FMVFKDAIQNK
+434 FMLFKDALQNK
-445 KLIESVAKKIAN
+445 ILIEAVAKKMAN
-457 QSANSDKNQDIK
+457 QSANADKNNDVK

-475 VNKLMI
+475 VYKLMT
-481 LFAEGGFSNIA
+481 LFAQGGFSNIA

-499 PASDKEKAVQTYLKI
+499 PDNEKQKAVQTYLKI

-520 ELYKDQFNLADKDLN
+520 ELYKDRFNLNHKELD
-535 QLRITFIQD
+535 QSRILFIQD
-544 ALNAYSDIFFYGVP
+544 ALNAYSDMFFYGVP

-586 LGSLSL
+586 LGSFSL

-615 GVILALSSNRK
+615 GVICALSSNRK
-626 NIDFENDF
+626 NIDFENDYRQ
-634 KKLIREIKKIIQ
+634 LIQEIKKIIH

>member
-1 LKSAIINSK
+1 
-10 KINQLLSSMSFA
+10 MSFA

-46 NYIIKFGQFWFVFF
+46 NYIIKFGQFWFGFF

-79 FLVLSTTLCIF
+79 FLVLSTTLCII
-90 KNTPSILKDFLIFKD
+90 KNTPAILKDFLVFKD
-105 SLEEKSLLSFTHH
+105 SLEERSLLSFTHH
-118 LVIKN
+118 FVIKN
-123 KKDVNASK
+123 KKDVNTSK
-131 ILHYLKQAKFKFK
+131 ILHYLKQAKFKIK
-144 DKSKENGD
+144 EKSKENGD
-152 ILIVAKKGNYQRLGY
+152 VLIIAKKGNYQRLGY
-167 ILTHIGVVIICLG
+167 ILTHIGVVVICLG

-192 ELLGYKKIETLNMPA
+192 EIFGYKKIETLDIPA

-212 VSRLSIG
+212 VSRLDIS
-219 NPSFR
+219 NTSFR

-309 FQDGGTKLNITLRS
+309 FQDGGTKLDIKLRS
-323 LLNSNT
+323 LFNSST
-329 TQKIDGKI
+329 SQKIDGKI
-337 FDKVKLDKDQI
+337 FDKVKLDKDQL

-379 YKVRNNSGQ
+379 YKVRNSSGQ

-399 PIEGRSFFI
+399 PIDGRSFFI
-408 SGMRESPQ
+408 SGMRETPQ
-416 EDFKYL
+416 EEFKYL
-422 KIPADAKGSIHD
+422 KIPADAKGSIEE
-434 FMVFKDAIQNK
+434 FMLFKDALQNK
-445 KLIESVAKKIAN
+445 TLIEGVAKKMAN
-457 QSANSDKNQDIK
+457 QSANADKNNDVK

-475 VNKLMI
+475 VNKLMT
-481 LFAEGGFSNIA
+481 LFAQGGFSNIA
-492 ENIDKNI
+492 KNIDKNI
-499 PASDKEKAVQTYLKI
+499 PDSEKQKAVQTYLKI

-520 ELYKDQFNLADKDLN
+520 EIYKDRFNLADKELN
-535 QLRITFIQD
+535 QARILFIQD
-544 ALNAYSDIFFYGVP
+544 ALNAYSDMFFYGVP

-615 GVILALSSNRK
+615 GVIVALSSNRK
-626 NIDFENDF
+626 NIDFENDYR
-634 KKLIREIKKIIQ
+634 KLIQEIKKIIH

>member
-1 LKSAIINSK
+1 
-10 KINQLLSSMSFA
+10 MSFA

-29 GIASIIGTILKQ
+29 GIASIIGTMLKQ

-46 NYIIKFGQFWFVFF
+46 NYIIKLGEFWFVYF

-70 SVWFLTILL
+70 SIWFLIILL
-79 FLVLSTTLCIF
+79 FLVLSTTLCII
-90 KNTPSILKDFLIFKD
+90 KNTPAILKDFSVFKD

-123 KKDVNASK
+123 KKYVNTSK
-131 ILHYLKQAKFKFK
+131 ILHYLKQSKYKVK
-144 DKSKENGD
+144 EKSKENGD
-152 ILIVAKKGNYQRLGY
+152 FLIVAKKGNYQRLGY

-192 ELLGYKKIETLNMPA
+192 ELLGYKKIETLDMPA

-212 VSRLSIG
+212 ASRLSVS
-219 NPSFR
+219 NTSFR

-250 LPFKITLKDFRIDHY
+250 LPFKITLKDFRINHY

-309 FQDGGTKLNITLRS
+309 FQDGGTKLNIKLRS
-323 LLNSNT
+323 LFNSNY

-379 YKVRNNSGQ
+379 YKVRNSSGQ
-388 AREYLSYQYAM
+388 AREYLSYQYPM
-399 PIEGRSFFI
+399 PIEGRSFYI
-408 SGMRESPQ
+408 SGMRETPQ
-416 EDFKYL
+416 EEFKYL
-422 KIPADAKGSIHD
+422 KIPADSKGSID
-434 FMVFKDAIQNK
+434 EFMLFKDALQNK
-445 KLIESVAKKIAN
+445 TLIESVAKKIAN
-457 QSANSDKNQDIK
+457 QSTSNTDKNNEVK

-475 VNKLMI
+475 VNKLMA
-481 LFAEGGFSNIA
+481 LFGQGGFSNIA

-499 PASDKEKAVQTYLKI
+499 PANEKEKAVQTYLKI
-514 IDIASS
+514 IDLVSREI
-520 ELYKDQFNLADKDLN
+520 YKAKFNLTDKDLN
-535 QLRITFIQD
+535 QTRIIFIQD

-634 KKLIREIKKIIQ
+634 KKLIQEIKKIIQ

>member
-1 LKSAIINSK
+1 
-10 KINQLLSSMSFA
+10 MSFA

-46 NYIIKFGQFWFVFF
+46 NYIIKFGQFWFGFF
-60 EKIGLYDVYH
+60 EKMGLYDVYH

-79 FLVLSTTLCIF
+79 FLVLSTTLCII
-90 KNTPSILKDFLIFKD
+90 KNTPTILKDFSVFKD

-118 LVIKN
+118 FVIKN
-123 KKDVNASK
+123 KKTINTSK
-131 ILHYLKQAKFKFK
+131 ILDYLKQAKFKIK
-144 DKSKENGD
+144 EKSKENGD
-152 ILIVAKKGNYQRLGY
+152 ILIIAKKGNYQRLGY
-167 ILTHIGVVIICLG
+167 ILTHIGVVVICLG

-192 ELLGYKKIETLNMPA
+192 EIFGYKKIETLDIPA

-212 VSRLSIG
+212 VSRLGIG
-219 NPSFR
+219 NTSFR

-234 DNVAFVRMK
+234 DNVAFVRIK

-250 LPFKITLKDFRIDHY
+250 LPFKITLKDFRINHY

-309 FQDGGTKLNITLRS
+309 FQDGGTKLDIKLRS
-323 LLNSNT
+323 LFNSGT
-329 TQKIDGKI
+329 SQKIEGKI

-379 YKVRNNSGQ
+379 FKVRNSSGQ

-399 PIEGRSFFI
+399 PIDGRSFFI
-408 SGMRESPQ
+408 SGMRETPQ
-416 EDFKYL
+416 EEFKYL
-422 KIPADAKGSIHD
+422 KIPADTKGSIEE
-434 FMVFKDAIQNK
+434 FMLFKDALQNK
-445 KLIESVAKKIAN
+445 ILIEAVAKKMAN
-457 QSANSDKNQDIK
+457 QSANADKNNDVK

-475 VNKLMI
+475 VNKLMT
-481 LFAEGGFSNIA
+481 LFAQGGFSNIA

-499 PASDKEKAVQTYLKI
+499 PDNEKQKAVQTYLKI

-520 ELYKDQFNLADKDLN
+520 ELYKDRFNLNHKELD
-535 QLRITFIQD
+535 QSRILFIQD
-544 ALNAYSDIFFYGVP
+544 ALNAYSDMFFYGVP

-586 LGSLSL
+586 LGSFSL

-615 GVILALSSNRK
+615 GVICALSSNRK
-626 NIDFENDF
+626 NIDFENDYRQ
-634 KKLIREIKKIIQ
+634 LIQEIKKIIH

>member
-1 LKSAIINSK
+1 
-10 KINQLLSSMSFA
+10 
-22 VSMLVFL
+22 MLVFL

-46 NYIIKFGQFWFVFF
+46 NYIIKFGQFWFGFF

-70 SVWFLTILL
+70 SIWFLTILL
-79 FLVLSTTLCIF
+79 FLVLSTTLCII
-90 KNTPSILKDFLIFKD
+90 KNTPTILKDFLVFKD
-105 SLEEKSLLSFTHH
+105 SLEEKSLLSFSHH

-123 KKDVNASK
+123 KKSVNTSK
-131 ILHYLKQAKFKFK
+131 VLYYLKEAKFKIK
-144 DKSKENGD
+144 EKSKENGD
-152 ILIVAKKGNYQRLGY
+152 VLIIAKKGNYQRLGY
-167 ILTHIGVVIICLG
+167 ILTHIGVVVICLG

-192 ELLGYKKIETLNMPA
+192 EIFGYKKIETLDLPA

-212 VSRLSIG
+212 VSRLGIS
-219 NPSFR
+219 NTSFR
-224 ANMTLAEGSS
+224 ANMTLVEGSS

-250 LPFKITLKDFRIDHY
+250 LPFKITLKDFRINHY

-309 FQDGGTKLNITLRS
+309 FQDGGTRLNIKLRS
-323 LLNSNT
+323 LLNSST
-329 TQKIDGKI
+329 SQKIEGKI

-379 YKVRNNSGQ
+379 YKVRNNAGQ
-388 AREYLSYQYAM
+388 AREYLTYQYAM
-399 PIEGRSFFI
+399 PIDGRSFFI
-408 SGMRESPQ
+408 SGMRETPQ
-416 EDFKYL
+416 EEFKYL
-422 KIPADAKGSIHD
+422 KIPADAKGSIEE
-434 FMVFKDAIQNK
+434 FMLFKDALQNK
-445 KLIESVAKKIAN
+445 TLIEAVAKKMAN
-457 QSANSDKNQDIK
+457 QSASEDKNNEVK

-475 VNKLMI
+475 VIKLMI
-481 LFAEGGFSNIA
+481 LFAQGGFSKIA
-492 ENIDKNI
+492 ENVDKNI
-499 PASDKEKAVQTYLKI
+499 PDNEKQKAVQTYLKI

-520 ELYKDQFNLADKDLN
+520 EIYKDRLNLPNKELN
-535 QLRITFIQD
+535 QSRIIFIQD
-544 ALNAYSDIFFYGVP
+544 ALNAYSDMFFYGVP
-558 YYFELTSYEQK
+558 YYFELISYEQK

-634 KKLIREIKKIIQ
+634 RKLIQEIKKIIH

>member
-1 LKSAIINSK
+1 
-10 KINQLLSSMSFA
+10 MSFA

-29 GIASIIGTILKQ
+29 SIASIIGTILKQ

-46 NYIIKFGQFWFVFF
+46 NYIIKFGQFWFGFF

-79 FLVLSTTLCIF
+79 FLVLSTTLCII
-90 KNTPSILKDFLIFKD
+90 KNTPAILKDFLVFKD
-105 SLEEKSLLSFTHH
+105 SLEERSLLSFTHH
-118 LVIKN
+118 FVIKN
-123 KKDVNASK
+123 KKGVNTSK
-131 ILHYLKQAKFKFK
+131 ILHYLKQAKFRIKE
-144 DKSKENGD
+144 KSKENGD
-152 ILIVAKKGNYQRLGY
+152 VLIIAKKGNYQRLGY
-167 ILTHIGVVIICLG
+167 ILTHIGVVVICLG

-192 ELLGYKKIETLNMPA
+192 EIFGYKKIETLDIPA

-212 VSRLSIG
+212 VSRLGIS
-219 NPSFR
+219 NTSFR

-250 LPFKITLKDFRIDHY
+250 LPFKITLKDFRINHY

-279 SDPELSQDITKTI
+279 SDPELSQDITQTI

-309 FQDGGTKLNITLRS
+309 FQDGGTKLDIKLRS
-323 LLNSNT
+323 LFSSNT
-329 TQKIDGKI
+329 SQKIDGKI

-379 YKVRNNSGQ
+379 YKVRNSSGQ

-399 PIEGRSFFI
+399 PIDGRTFFI
-408 SGMRESPQ
+408 SGMRETPQ
-416 EDFKYL
+416 EEFKYL
-422 KIPADAKGSIHD
+422 KIPADAKGSIEE
-434 FMVFKDAIQNK
+434 FMLFKDALQNK
-445 KLIESVAKKIAN
+445 RLIEHVAKKMAN
-457 QSANSDKNQDIK
+457 QSASADKNKDVK

-475 VNKLMI
+475 VNKLMT
-481 LFAEGGFSNIA
+481 LFAQGGFSNIA
-492 ENIDKNI
+492 KNIDKNI
-499 PASDKEKAVQTYLKI
+499 PDSEKQKAVQTYLKI

-520 ELYKDQFNLADKDLN
+520 EIYKNRFHLADKELN
-535 QLRITFIQD
+535 QSRILFIQD
-544 ALNAYSDIFFYGVP
+544 ALNAYSDMFFYGVP

-592 VLGIFSMIYLH
+592 VLGIFSMIYLR

-626 NIDFENDF
+626 NIDFENDYR
-634 KKLIREIKKIIQ
+634 KLTQEIKKIIH

>member
-1 LKSAIINSK
+1 
-10 KINQLLSSMSFA
+10 MSFA

-46 NYIIKFGQFWFVFF
+46 NYIIKFGQFWFGFF

-79 FLVLSTTLCIF
+79 FLVLSTTLCII
-90 KNTPSILKDFLIFKD
+90 KNTPAILKDFLVFKD
-105 SLEEKSLLSFTHH
+105 SLEERSLLSFTHH
-118 LVIKN
+118 FVIKN
-123 KKDVNASK
+123 RKSVNTSK
-131 ILHYLKQAKFKFK
+131 ILHYLKQAKFKIK
-144 DKSKENGD
+144 EKSKENGD
-152 ILIVAKKGNYQRLGY
+152 VLIIAKKGNYQRLGY
-167 ILTHIGVVIICLG
+167 ILTHIGVVVICLG
-180 GLLDGNLIFKAQ
+180 GLLDGNLIFKTQ
-192 ELLGYKKIETLNMPA
+192 EIFGYKRIETLDIPA

-212 VSRLSIG
+212 VSRLGIS
-219 NPSFR
+219 NSSFR

-250 LPFKITLKDFRIDHY
+250 LPFKITLKDFRINHY

-309 FQDGGTKLNITLRS
+309 FQDGGTKLDIKLRS
-323 LLNSNT
+323 LFNPSIS
-329 TQKIDGKI
+329 QKIDGKI
-337 FDKVKLDKDQI
+337 FDKVKLDKDQL

-379 YKVRNNSGQ
+379 YKVRNSSGQ

-399 PIEGRSFFI
+399 PIDGRSFFI
-408 SGMRESPQ
+408 SGMRETPQ
-416 EDFKYL
+416 EEFKYL
-422 KIPADAKGSIHD
+422 KIPADAKGSIEE
-434 FMVFKDAIQNK
+434 FMLFKDALKNK
-445 KLIESVAKKIAN
+445 TLIEGVAKKMAN
-457 QSANSDKNQDIK
+457 QSANADKNNDVK

-475 VNKLMI
+475 VNKLMT
-481 LFAEGGFSNIA
+481 LFAQGGFSNIA
-492 ENIDKNI
+492 KNIDKNI
-499 PASDKEKAVQTYLKI
+499 PDSEKQKAVQTYLKI

-520 ELYKDQFNLADKDLN
+520 EIYKDRFNLADKELN
-535 QLRITFIQD
+535 QSRILFIQD

-626 NIDFENDF
+626 NIDFENDYR
-634 KKLIREIKKIIQ
+634 KLIQEIKKIIH

>member
-1 LKSAIINSK
+1 
-10 KINQLLSSMSFA
+10 
-22 VSMLVFL
+22 MLVFL

-46 NYIIKFGQFWFVFF
+46 NYIIKLGEFWFIYF

-70 SVWFLTILL
+70 SIWFLIILL
-79 FLVLSTTLCIF
+79 FLVLSTTLCII
-90 KNTPSILKDFLIFKD
+90 KNTPGILKDFSVFKD

-118 LVIKN
+118 LFIKN
-123 KKDVNASK
+123 KKYVNTSK
-131 ILHYLKQAKFKFK
+131 ILHYLRQSQYKLKE
-144 DKSKENGD
+144 KSKENGD
-152 ILIVAKKGNYQRLGY
+152 FLIVAKKGNYQLLGY
-167 ILTHIGVVIICLG
+167 ILTHIGVVIICFG

-192 ELLGYKKIETLNMPA
+192 ELLGYKKIETLDMPA

-212 VSRLSIG
+212 ASRLSVS
-219 NPSFR
+219 NTSFR
-224 ANMTLAEGSS
+224 ANMTLVEGSS
-234 DNVAFVRMK
+234 DNIAFVRMK

-250 LPFKITLKDFRIDHY
+250 LPFNITLKDFRINHY

-309 FQDGGTKLNITLRS
+309 FQDGGTKLNFKLRS
-323 LLNSNT
+323 LFNSNS
-329 TQKIDGKI
+329 TQNIDGKI
-337 FDKVKLDKDQI
+337 FDKVILDKDQI

-379 YKVRNNSGQ
+379 YKVRNSSGQ

-399 PIEGRSFFI
+399 PIEGRQFFI
-408 SGMRESPQ
+408 SGMRETPQ
-416 EDFKYL
+416 EEFKYL
-422 KIPADAKGSIHD
+422 KIPADAKGSID
-434 FMVFKDAIQNK
+434 EFMLFKDALQNK
-445 KLIESVAKKIAN
+445 TLIESVAKKIAY
-457 QSANSDKNQDIK
+457 QSTNKIEKHNDVK

-475 VNKLMI
+475 VNKLMD
-481 LFAEGGFSNIA
+481 LYGQGGFSNIA

-499 PASDKEKAVQTYLKI
+499 PANEKEKAVQTYLKI
-514 IDIASS
+514 LDIASR
-520 ELYKDQFNLADKDLN
+520 EIYKARFNLADKDLN
-535 QLRITFIQD
+535 QTHIIFIQD

-592 VLGIFSMIYLH
+592 VFGIFSMIYLH

-634 KKLIREIKKIIQ
+634 KKLIQEIKKIIQ

>member
-1 LKSAIINSK
+1 
-10 KINQLLSSMSFA
+10 MSFA

-46 NYIIKFGQFWFVFF
+46 NYIIKFGQFWFGFF

-79 FLVLSTTLCIF
+79 FLVLSTTLCII
-90 KNTPSILKDFLIFKD
+90 KNTPAILKDFLVFKD
-105 SLEEKSLLSFTHH
+105 SLEERSLLSFTHH
-118 LVIKN
+118 FVIKN
-123 KKDVNASK
+123 KKSVNTSK
-131 ILHYLKQAKFKFK
+131 ILHYLKQAKFKIK
-144 DKSKENGD
+144 EKSKENGD
-152 ILIVAKKGNYQRLGY
+152 VLIIAKKGNYQRLGY
-167 ILTHIGVVIICLG
+167 ILTHIGVVVICLG
-180 GLLDGNLIFKAQ
+180 GLLDGNLIFKTQ
-192 ELLGYKKIETLNMPA
+192 EIFGYKRIETLDIPA

-212 VSRLSIG
+212 VSRLGIS
-219 NPSFR
+219 NSSFR

-250 LPFKITLKDFRIDHY
+250 LPFKITLKDFRINHY

-309 FQDGGTKLNITLRS
+309 FQDGGTKLDIKLRS
-323 LLNSNT
+323 LFSPSIS
-329 TQKIDGKI
+329 QKIDGKI
-337 FDKVKLDKDQI
+337 FDKVKLDKDQL

-379 YKVRNNSGQ
+379 YKVRNSSGQ

-399 PIEGRSFFI
+399 PIDGRSFFI
-408 SGMRESPQ
+408 SGMRETPQ
-416 EDFKYL
+416 EEFKYL
-422 KIPADAKGSIHD
+422 KIPADAKGSIEE
-434 FMVFKDAIQNK
+434 FMLFKDALKNK
-445 KLIESVAKKIAN
+445 TLIEGVAKKMAN
-457 QSANSDKNQDIK
+457 QSANANKNNDVK

-475 VNKLMI
+475 VNKLMT
-481 LFAEGGFSNIA
+481 LFAQGGFSNIA
-492 ENIDKNI
+492 KNIDKNI
-499 PASDKEKAVQTYLKI
+499 PDSEKQKAVQTYLKI

-520 ELYKDQFNLADKDLN
+520 EIYKDRFNLADKELN
-535 QLRITFIQD
+535 QSRILFIQD

-626 NIDFENDF
+626 NIDFENDYR
-634 KKLIREIKKIIQ
+634 KLIQEIKKIIH

>member
-1 LKSAIINSK
+1 
-10 KINQLLSSMSFA
+10 MSFA

-29 GIASIIGTILKQ
+29 SIASIIGTILKQ

-46 NYIIKFGQFWFVFF
+46 NYIIKFGQFWFGFF

-79 FLVLSTTLCIF
+79 FLVLSTTLCII
-90 KNTPSILKDFLIFKD
+90 KNTPAILKDFLVFKD
-105 SLEEKSLLSFTHH
+105 SLEERSLLSFTHH
-118 LVIKN
+118 FVIKN
-123 KKDVNASK
+123 KKRVNTSK
-131 ILHYLKQAKFKFK
+131 ILHYLKQAKFRIKE
-144 DKSKENGD
+144 KSKENGD
-152 ILIVAKKGNYQRLGY
+152 VLIIAKKGNYQRLGY
-167 ILTHIGVVIICLG
+167 ILTHIGVVVICLG

-192 ELLGYKKIETLNMPA
+192 EIFGYKKIETLDIPA

-212 VSRLSIG
+212 VSRLGIS
-219 NPSFR
+219 NTSFR

-250 LPFKITLKDFRIDHY
+250 LPFKITLKDFRINHY

-279 SDPELSQDITKTI
+279 SDPELSQDITQTI

-309 FQDGGTKLNITLRS
+309 FQDGGTKLDIKLRS
-323 LLNSNT
+323 LFSSNT
-329 TQKIDGKI
+329 SQKIDGKI

-379 YKVRNNSGQ
+379 YKVRNSSGQ

-399 PIEGRSFFI
+399 PIDGRTFFI
-408 SGMRESPQ
+408 SGMRETPQ
-416 EDFKYL
+416 EEFKYL
-422 KIPADAKGSIHD
+422 KIPADAKGSIEE
-434 FMVFKDAIQNK
+434 FILFKDALQNK
-445 KLIESVAKKIAN
+445 RLIEHVAKKMAN
-457 QSANSDKNQDIK
+457 QSASADKNKDVK

-475 VNKLMI
+475 VNKLMT
-481 LFAEGGFSNIA
+481 LFAQGGFSNIA
-492 ENIDKNI
+492 KNIDKNI
-499 PASDKEKAVQTYLKI
+499 PDSEKQKAVQTYLKI

-520 ELYKDQFNLADKDLN
+520 EIYKNRFHLADKELN
-535 QLRITFIQD
+535 QSRILFIQD
-544 ALNAYSDIFFYGVP
+544 ALNAYSDMFFYGVP

-626 NIDFENDF
+626 NIDFENDYR
-634 KKLIREIKKIIQ
+634 KLTQEIKKIIH

>member
-1 LKSAIINSK
+1 MKSTTFNAR

-46 NYIIKFGQFWFVFF
+46 NYIIKFGQFWFGYF

-70 SVWFLTILL
+70 SIWFLTILL
-79 FLVLSTTLCIF
+79 FLVISTTLCIS
-90 KNTPSILKDFLIFKD
+90 KNTPAILKDFLVFKD
-105 SLEEKSLLSFTHH
+105 SLEEKSLLSFSHH

-123 KKDVNASK
+123 KKNVNVSK
-131 ILHYLKQAKFKFK
+131 ILIYLKQVKFRIKE
-144 DKSKENGD
+144 KSKENGD

-167 ILTHIGVVIICLG
+167 ILTHVGVVVICLG
-180 GLLDGNLIFKAQ
+180 GLLDGNLTFKAQ
-192 ELLGYKKIETLNMPA
+192 ELLGYKKIETLDIPA

-212 VSRLSIG
+212 VSRLSSD
-219 NPSFR
+219 NASFR
-224 ANMTLAEGSS
+224 ANMTLVEGGS

-250 LPFKITLKDFRIDHY
+250 LPFKITLKDFRINHY

-279 SDPELSQDITKTI
+279 SDPEFPQSIEKTI

-309 FQDGGTKLNITLRS
+309 FQDGGTKLDIKLRS
-323 LLNSNT
+323 LFNSNAPK
-329 TQKIDGKI
+329 KIGGQI
-337 FDKVKLDKDQI
+337 FEKVKLDKDQI

-354 FKKFNVLHLKEGE
+354 FRKFNILHLKEGE

-379 YKVRNNSGQ
+379 YKIRNKSGQ

-399 PIEGRSFFI
+399 EIDGRSFFI
-408 SGMRESPQ
+408 TGMRETPQ
-416 EDFKYL
+416 EEFRYL
-422 KIPADAKGSIHD
+422 KVPADKKGSIDD
-434 FMVFKDAIQNK
+434 FMLFKEALQNEA
-445 KLIESVAKKIAN
+445 LISAVAKKIAN
-457 QSANSDKNQDIK
+457 QSMNADKNDTVK
-469 ESFEKS
+469 ESFENS
-475 VNKLMI
+475 VNKLMT
-481 LFAEGGFSNIA
+481 LFAQGGFSSVS
-492 ENIDKNI
+492 ENLDRNI
-499 PASDKEKAVQTYLKI
+499 PPSEKEKAAQTYLKI
-514 IDIASS
+514 IDIASV
-520 ELYKDQFNLADKDLN
+520 ELYRNRFNFLGKELDQG
-535 QLRITFIQD
+535 RIKFIQD
-544 ALNAYSDIFFYGVP
+544 SLNAYSDMFFFGAP
-558 YYFELTSYEQK
+558 YYFELTNYEQK

-603 ERKLWLLIKAKG
+603 ERKFWLLIKAKG

-626 NIDFENDF
+626 NIDFESDY
-634 KKLIREIKKIIQ
+634 KKLTNDIRKIIQ

>member
-1 LKSAIINSK
+1 LKSTTFNAR

-46 NYIIKFGQFWFVFF
+46 NYIIKFGQFWFGYF

-70 SVWFLTILL
+70 SIWFLTILL
-79 FLVLSTTLCIF
+79 FLVISTTLCIS
-90 KNTPSILKDFLIFKD
+90 KNTPAILKDFLVFKD
-105 SLEEKSLLSFTHH
+105 SLEEKSLLSFSHH

-123 KKDVNASK
+123 KKNVNVSK
-131 ILHYLKQAKFKFK
+131 ILNYLKQVKFKIK
-144 DKSKENGD
+144 EKSKENGD

-167 ILTHIGVVIICLG
+167 ILTHVGVVVICLG
-180 GLLDGNLIFKAQ
+180 GLLDGNLTFKAQ
-192 ELLGYKKIETLNMPA
+192 ELLGYKKIETLDIPA

-212 VSRLSIG
+212 VSRLSSD
-219 NPSFR
+219 NTSFR
-224 ANMTLAEGSS
+224 ANMTLVEGGS

-250 LPFKITLKDFRIDHY
+250 LPFKITLKDFRINHY

-279 SDPELSQDITKTI
+279 SDPEFPQSIEKTI

-309 FQDGGTKLNITLRS
+309 FQDGGTKLDIKLRS
-323 LLNSNT
+323 LFNSNAP
-329 TQKIDGKI
+329 QKIGGQI
-337 FDKVKLDKDQI
+337 FEKVKLDKDQI

-354 FKKFNVLHLKEGE
+354 FRKFNILHLKEGE

-379 YKVRNNSGQ
+379 YKIRNNSGQ

-399 PIEGRSFFI
+399 EIDGRSFFI
-408 SGMRESPQ
+408 TGMRETPQ
-416 EDFKYL
+416 EEFKYL
-422 KIPADAKGSIHD
+422 KVPADKKGSIDD
-434 FMVFKDAIQNK
+434 FMLFKEALQNEA
-445 KLIESVAKKIAN
+445 LISAVAKKIAN
-457 QSANSDKNQDIK
+457 QSMNADKNDTVK
-469 ESFEKS
+469 ESFENS
-475 VNKLMI
+475 VNKLMT
-481 LFAEGGFSNIA
+481 LFAQGGFSSVS
-492 ENIDKNI
+492 ENLDRNI
-499 PASDKEKAVQTYLKI
+499 PPSEKEKAAQTYLKI
-514 IDIASS
+514 IDIASV
-520 ELYKDQFNLADKDLN
+520 ELYRNRFNFLGKELDQG
-535 QLRITFIQD
+535 RIKFIQD
-544 ALNAYSDIFFYGVP
+544 SLNAYSDMFFFGSP
-558 YYFELTSYEQK
+558 YYFELTNYEQK

-603 ERKLWLLIKAKG
+603 ERKFWLLIKAKG
-615 GVILALSSNRK
+615 
-626 NIDFENDF
+626 
-634 KKLIREIKKIIQ
+634 EII